1 MAKRDDRFVLES
13 MKKIVKMEEEE
24 ETNLTYENLTIQTM
38 KWEVKRGR
46 VRGGEGNTNK
56 KVKF

>member
-13 MKKIVKMEEEE
+13 MKKIVKMEEEEE

-38 KWEVKRGR
+38 KWEVKRGAGA
-46 VRGGEGNTNK
+46 RGRRKYE
-56 KVKF
+56 